1 MPNFD
6 LDYLIINILL
16 LTCFVYCGNRISKG
30 VPYKTATLPCIFLFT
45 LVQGCRYMR
54 GNDYQHYTEV
64 FNGDIPDTTGFLFI
78 GINDTAKLLGFNA
91 YSVFLIYSFV
101 FILCAV
107 YFLKEYKTYA
117 KWTFP
122 LFIMAYMQF
131 EEYMIRQ
138 AFSYSF
144 FFLYMNYLFKIKP
157 ENIKHICIKNK
168 KHISLCIFWGIIC
181 LNIHS
186 ANIINILTVTG
197 LYFFMHKPL
206 HYNITIPIY
215 LLCVY
220 VLPKI
225 FDFSILQPILNIFSQ
240 HNELASTYAENS
252 SIWFSSEG
260 MNNIYTRNTVIQII
274 EALGT
279 SSLLYLGYKTI
290 CHLKT
295 YQKRNATLFNSFFI
309 GVCILSLFRN
319 LEILNRIGQVL
330 TYFWV
335 FPMSLVLYYK
345 TPKWSKFNKIACMFL
360 VWFTYEYLKYLLFP
374 YTGKTAFI
382 WDAPFFIS
390 FF

>member
-6 LDYLIINILL
+6 LDYLI
-16 LTCFVYCGNRISKG
+16 
-30 VPYKTATLPCIFLFT
+30 TLPCILLFT

-54 GNDYQHYTEV
+54 GNDYQHYIEV
-64 FNGDIPDTTGFLFI
+64 FNGDTPDTTGFLFI

-101 FILCAV
+101 FILCATH
-107 YFLKEYKTYA
+107 FLKEYKAYA
-117 KWTFP
+117 KWIFP

-144 FFLYMNYLFKIKP
+144 FFLYMNSLFKIKP
-157 ENIKHICIKNK
+157 KSVKHIWRKNK
-168 KHISLCIFWGIIC
+168 KSIFLCIFWGIIC

-186 ANIINILTVTG
+186 ANIVNILIVTG
-197 LYFFMHKPL
+197 LYIFMHKPL
-206 HYNITIPIY
+206 HYSITIPIY

-225 FDFSILQPILNIFSQ
+225 FDFSILQPILDIFSR
-240 HNELASTYAENS
+240 HNELASAYAENS
-252 SIWFSSEG
+252 SKWFSSEG
-260 MNNIYTRNTVIQII
+260 MNELYTRNVAVQAI

-279 SSLLYLGYKTI
+279 STLLYLGYKTI
-290 CHLKT
+290 LCHRVG
-295 YQKRNATLFNSFFI
+295 QSINATLFNSFFI
-309 GVCILSLFRN
+309 GISILSLFRN

-330 TYFWV
+330 AYSWI
-335 FPMSLVLYYK
+335 FPVSLVLHYK
-345 TPKWSKFNKIACMFL
+345 TPRWSKFDKLVSIFL
-360 VWFTYEYLKYLLFP
+360 VWFAYEFLKYLFFP
-374 YTGKTAFI
+374 PTDKTAFI
-382 WDAPFFIS
+382 WDAPFTVS